1 MLSIIILI
9 TTIYSDI
16 SGQDE
21 PLFFIT
27 KKKYEKMEV
36 IYDPKETVDDCYEK
50 NNVDVSLNNSLYIGD
65 SRTQGLMEYANDEN
79 IDYFCDIGMSVF
91 NIYDRTVNI
100 DGETV
105 GLLELLNRHQYNKIY
120 IMLGINELGYEFD
133 SIVSTYDGLID
144 DIIALQENA
153 SIFLEANLHVTKARS
168 KSDDTFNNV
177 SIDRLNEKI
186 KLIAIDKG
194 AYYIDVNVL
203 YDDAEGNLSA
213 DKSSDTTHL
222 YAKYYTEW
230 QEWIEEQTSILMKG
244 ECSF

>member
-1 MLSIIILI
+1 
-9 TTIYSDI
+9 
-16 SGQDE
+16 
-21 PLFFIT
+21 
-27 KKKYEKMEV
+27 
-36 IYDPKETVDDCYEK
+36 
-50 NNVDVSLNNSLYIGD
+50 
-65 SRTQGLMEYANDEN
+65 
-79 IDYFCDIGMSVF
+79 
-91 NIYDRTVNI
+91 
-100 DGETV
+100 
-105 GLLELLNRHQYNKIY
+105 
-120 IMLGINELGYEFD
+120 MLGINELGYEFD